1 MMDVNDWRSLVT
13 VFGLVLF
20 LVLVAW
26 TWSAKRRS
34 AHDAAAQ
41 LPFLDSVPAT
51 DEGTAPRAPA
61 RREEPLNAGG
71 HRE

>member
-13 VFGLVLF
+13 VVGLLLF

-26 TWSAKRRS
+26 TWSAKRRA

-41 LPFLDSVPAT
+41 LPFLDSEVAADGPVPA
-51 DEGTAPRAPA
+51 AAA
-61 RREEPLNAGG
+61 RRADSTNAGG